1 MSYWKLLSGSA
12 IHRDMGGMPNLQGVS
27 IQLGRPAW
35 FLPVAALAVAA
46 AVVWIS
52 ARSRNTDAALAAG
65 LAGSYLLSYHAYP
78 QDALTLL
85 MAFALLPREGL
96 RGWRRAAWHL
106 LASPVPLACALL
118 GAPWHMVLPV
128 TATVALAGLVGA
140 QSMLRGAARERG
152 GMPNR
157 QEVCQPAP
165 CPPRFLDILS
175 LRAESLVDAS
185 RTNPPEPPAR
195 WRRNAPIDALRCL
208 RMVIQ
213 FRFPRLRPWLWLPW
227 QDCGAGSSALPNPP
241 LPPRRDG
248 FRGIGLPWRAMSF
261 SALDQGGLNLFHASR
276 GRLRPLLTARGSE
289 T

>member
-157 QEVCQPAP
+157 PDGGDTHQSMRSGV
-165 CPPRFLDILS
+165 LVWS
-175 LRAESLVDAS
+175 SSLVFRVCGLGFGS
-185 RTNPPEPPAR
+185 PGRTAAPAL
-195 WRRNAPIDALRCL
+195 LRCRTRHCPL
-208 RMVIQ
+208 DGMVSGGSVCLGE
-213 FRFPRLRPWLWLPW
+213 RCPSAPWIKV
-227 QDCGAGSSALPNPP
+227 A
-241 LPPRRDG
+241 
-248 FRGIGLPWRAMSF
+248 
-261 SALDQGGLNLFHASR
+261 
-276 GRLRPLLTARGSE
+276 
-289 T
+289 